1 VMVAGPTIDGLLL
14 NGLDGRA
21 AGKIA
26 FPEVLAFAPS
36 VGTSGDALVVAG
48 ITGGLTEAWKLWLA
62 APQTS
67 NKQ

>member
-1 VMVAGPTIDGLLL
+1 LLL
-14 NGLDGRA
+14 NVLDGRPT
-21 AGKIA
+21 GKIA

-36 VGTSGDALVVAG
+36 VGTSGDAVVVAG

-62 APQTS
+62 TPQTS